1 MSDPA
6 REPTL
11 RMEFDEFFTRVYGV
25 KPSDVHKQG
34 LNDQYQQLLDAF
46 FGGCLTAYTSGRD
59 FGAELRMHG
68 QNIHL
73 RAQAEAK
80 YAN

>member
-1 MSDPA
+1 MSNPA
-6 REPTL
+6 MKPIL

-25 KPSDVHKQG
+25 KPSDVHKEG
-34 LNDQYQQLLDAF
+34 MADQYQQLLDAF
-46 FGGCLTAYTSGRD
+46 FGGCLTAYASGRD
-59 FGAELRMHG
+59 FGPELKMHG
-68 QNIHL
+68 QDIKR